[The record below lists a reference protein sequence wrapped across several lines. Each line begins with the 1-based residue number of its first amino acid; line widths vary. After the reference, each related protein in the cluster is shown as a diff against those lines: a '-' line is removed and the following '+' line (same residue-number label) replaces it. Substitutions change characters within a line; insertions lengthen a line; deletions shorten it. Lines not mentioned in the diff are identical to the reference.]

1 MYKVYFSDT
10 RQSSMIVV
18 LKTSE
23 EAIKF
28 ATNLGALYIEEDQ
41 ENPGHF
47 DAIDKH
53 GRVICI
59 EPTNRKREN

>member
-1 MYKVYFSDT
+1 MYKVYFSNPHHSD
-10 RQSSMIVV
+10 MIMV
-18 LKTSE
+18 LETSE

-41 ENPGHF
+41 QNPGHF
-47 DAIDKH
+47 DAVDKH

-59 EPTNRKREN
+59 EPYKA